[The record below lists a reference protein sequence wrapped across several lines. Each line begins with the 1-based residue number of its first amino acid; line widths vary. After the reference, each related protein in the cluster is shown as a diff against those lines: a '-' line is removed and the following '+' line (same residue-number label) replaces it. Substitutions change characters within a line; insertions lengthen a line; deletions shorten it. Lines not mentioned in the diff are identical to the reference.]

1 MVKKT
6 TRIVKKGKAIAW
18 YSLVLIAVMAI
29 ATHNEYPST
38 AAIITGWFVMPM
50 SLSYGIILKILKRAT
65 RKICFLIALINTVVV
80 FVIFAFL
87 GSGLIASVPMPL

>member
-1 MVKKT
+1 MQKT
-6 TRIVKKGKAIAW
+6 TRIVKKGKAIVW
-18 YSLVLIAVMAI
+18 YLLVLFAVMAI

-38 AAIITGWFVMPM
+38 AAIISGWFVMPM
-50 SLSYGIILKILKRAT
+50 GLSYGIILRILKRTT
-65 RKICFLIALINTVVV
+65 RKICFLVALINTVVI

>member
-1 MVKKT
+1 MQKT
-6 TRIVKKGKAIAW
+6 TRIVKKGKAIVW
-18 YSLVLIAVMAI
+18 YLLVLIIVMVI

-50 SLSYGIILKILKRAT
+50 GLSYGIVLNILKRVT
-65 RKICFLIALINTVVV
+65 RKICFLVALINTVVI